1 VSYKPVTSVPGEK
14 ELRFM
19 SPLFRKSP
27 PPSESASVEPTA
39 IVFAIRPYEESRDFE
54 ACRALYFRSREV
66 AFPWANPRVLAKA
79 DFRADTLGEL
89 LAVAETESNLLV
101 GFVGIWQPENFIH
114 HLYVDPEFFRQ
125 GIGKALL
132 NHALTL
138 IKRPARL
145 RCQTRNKRAYRFYRY
160 LGWRTTERGVDEIG
174 SWIEFVYD

>member
-1 VSYKPVTSVPGEK
+1 
-14 ELRFM
+14 M

-27 PPSESASVEPTA
+27 SASDSTQTEPPEM
-39 IVFAIRPYEESRDFE
+39 VVAIRPYDESRDFE
-54 ACRALYFRSREV
+54 ACRTLYFRSREV
-66 AFPWANPRVLAKA
+66 AFPWASPAVLAKA
-79 DFRADTLGEL
+79 DFRVDTLGEL

-132 NHALTL
+132 IHALTL

-160 LGWRTTERGVDEIG
+160 
-174 SWIEFVYD
+174 